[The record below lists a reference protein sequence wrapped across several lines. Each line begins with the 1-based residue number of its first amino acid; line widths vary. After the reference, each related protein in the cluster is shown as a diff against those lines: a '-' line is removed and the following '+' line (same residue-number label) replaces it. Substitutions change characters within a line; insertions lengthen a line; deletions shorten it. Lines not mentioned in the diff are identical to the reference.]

1 MIFYNSNFQ
10 SFYSNLQEHFFVIKY
25 LYKVATAGSKEAREL
40 EKVKRAFEKAYK
52 ESVTAQKNTTDK
64 GDVETKK
71 YALSINAEADIERAL
86 NDKNY
91 TEDIKL
97 TDSSPSIIAS
107 QKGVNNY
114 PILMKASHIRENIFT
129 REEAERNDLNISK
142 YINYHGLGKELFLK
156 IIDGL
161 DSVERAYRGTKN
173 AENPN
178 RRENYFLLISQ
189 YKDDNGDTVNVPVY
203 INEVGQYNRVFIS
216 TNKIATVFGR
226 SNFEDYIRKEL
237 ENGNLVKIKNRSNQV
252 GELAAPI
259 ADSYDKNTS
268 IDSISNSIENV
279 KKSSKDSDENAKY
292 SLSVNNDIEQFLFD
306 DDFYSIFEKED
317 KSIINKSEAEL
328 QAELKAIDENYT
340 DDDFYKRYSV
350 LSKLRAI
357 RKGYKSEYDYF
368 VGEAKKRKL
377 EDYKSNPQKYEL
389 LFFSKEQSL

>member
-1 MIFYNSNFQ
+1 MYSIFIISQ
-10 SFYSNLQEHFFVIKY
+10 RPISAMKQTEHIRTLFLDSLDKASEN
-25 LYKVATAGSKEAREL
+25 YKSE
-40 EKVKRAFEKAYK
+40 
-52 ESVTAQKNTTDK
+52 QKNNTDK

-71 YALSINAEADIERAL
+71 YALSINAEADVEKA
-86 NDKNY
+86 
-91 TEDIKL
+91 L
-97 TDSSPSIIAS
+97 TDKSYREDAILTDNSPSIIAS

-114 PILMKASHIRENIFT
+114 PMLMKASHIRENIFT

-226 SNFEDYIRKEL
+226 NNFEDYIRKEVN
-237 ENGNLVKIKNRSNQV
+237 NGNLVKIKNRSNQV
-252 GELAAPI
+252 GELTALI

-268 IDSISNSIENV
+268 NDSISNSNKNV
-279 KKSSKDSDENAKY
+279 KNSFTVDEP
-292 SLSVNNDIEQFLFD
+292 VEQVCGEE
-306 DDFYSIFEKED
+306 I
-317 KSIINKSEAEL
+317 
-328 QAELKAIDENYT
+328 
-340 DDDFYKRYSV
+340 
-350 LSKLRAI
+350 RA
-357 RKGYKSEYDYF
+357 
-368 VGEAKKRKL
+368 
-377 EDYKSNPQKYEL
+377 
-389 LFFSKEQSL
+389 

>member
-1 MIFYNSNFQ
+1 MFKRIYN
-10 SFYSNLQEHFFVIKY
+10 EIKY
-25 LYKVATAGSKEAREL
+25 LCKITTAGSKEAKEL

-52 ESVTAQKNTTDK
+52 ESATSQKNTTDK

-71 YALSINAEADIERAL
+71 YALSINAEADVEKA
-86 NDKNY
+86 
-91 TEDIKL
+91 L
-97 TDSSPSIIAS
+97 TDKSYREDVILTDNSPSIIAS

-114 PILMKASHIRENIFT
+114 PMLMKASHIRENIFT

-292 SLSVNNDIEQFLFD
+292 SLSPAELDKHYLSAVKNNDRPNVNQ
-306 DDFYSIFEKED
+306 
-317 KSIINKSEAEL
+317 
-328 QAELKAIDENYT
+328 
-340 DDDFYKRYSV
+340 
-350 LSKLRAI
+350 
-357 RKGYKSEYDYF
+357 RKY
-368 VGEAKKRKL
+368 
-377 EDYKSNPQKYEL
+377 
-389 LFFSKEQSL
+389 